1 MWALSLALVP
11 AAPRF
16 GISPWVMGFVVQLA
30 AYTWLHPRQSD
41 YYRLSRGITRGEMF
55 TDRDDAVAGLGLT
68 ILTLMAIA
76 ASVPFW
82 RIHAG
87 LAR

>member
-1 MWALSLALVP
+1 
-11 AAPRF
+11 
-16 GISPWVMGFVVQLA
+16 MGLVVQLA

-55 TDRDDAVAGLGLT
+55 TDRHGALAGLGLT
-68 ILTLMAIA
+68 ILTLIAIA

-82 RIHAG
+82 RIHAA
-87 LAR
+87 LAP